1 MMTYQES
8 MAFIHSV
15 EWQGSRPGLSR
26 ITELLARLGNPEKD
40 IKVIHV
46 AGTNGKGSFCAM
58 LESVLR
64 HAGYRTGLFVSPYLE
79 QFEERIQADGS
90 LIDSQELAAI
100 VSEIAPHCRAMSDLP
115 TEFEILT
122 AIGFT
127 YFKKKKVD
135 LAVVECGMGGRLDST
150 NVIPHPLLS
159 VITGISLDHTQFLG
173 DTIEKIA
180 AEKAGIIKTGHPVLY
195 GGKNPDAAR
204 VIAEVAAARGST
216 FATKDFDAI
225 TNVSCT
231 LNGTTF
237 CYRGHTLSLPLLGAY
252 QPENAASVWEAVSL
266 LRREGLVISD
276 EALHKGLATVRW
288 KGRFEK
294 LNEEPTVIFDGGHNE
309 EGVTA
314 AVRTVR
320 ACFGDQKLLVISGV
334 MKDKDY
340 HTIASEIA
348 TIAHAVYT
356 VTPANPR
363 ALPSHDYAAVFGR
376 YAIEATP
383 CQSFEAAVTAAFHR
397 AKEEHRPLLCVGSL
411 YAYGDFKQ
419 ALNAARLEDAK

>member
-180 AEKAGIIKTGHPVLY
+180 AEKAGIQPKDIIVELGGYTIKNVNGLTRALRNFKAGDTTTIVVFRSGKEMVLSITL
-195 GGKNPDAAR
+195 DAKP
-204 VIAEVAAARGST
+204 EEAAT
-216 FATKDFDAI
+216 
-225 TNVSCT
+225 
-231 LNGTTF
+231 
-237 CYRGHTLSLPLLGAY
+237 
-252 QPENAASVWEAVSL
+252 E
-266 LRREGLVISD
+266 
-276 EALHKGLATVRW
+276 ATV
-288 KGRFEK
+288 
-294 LNEEPTVIFDGGHNE
+294 T
-309 EGVTA
+309 
-314 AVRTVR
+314 
-320 ACFGDQKLLVISGV
+320 
-334 MKDKDY
+334 
-340 HTIASEIA
+340 
-348 TIAHAVYT
+348 
-356 VTPANPR
+356 TP
-363 ALPSHDYAAVFGR
+363 
-376 YAIEATP
+376 
-383 CQSFEAAVTAAFHR
+383 
-397 AKEEHRPLLCVGSL
+397 
-411 YAYGDFKQ
+411 
-419 ALNAARLEDAK
+419 